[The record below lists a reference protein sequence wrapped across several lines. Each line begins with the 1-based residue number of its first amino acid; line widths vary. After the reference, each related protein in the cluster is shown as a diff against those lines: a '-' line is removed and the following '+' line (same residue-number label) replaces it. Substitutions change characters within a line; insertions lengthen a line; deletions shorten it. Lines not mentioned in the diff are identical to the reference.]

1 MGWSWWSPRMV
12 ISWLDRNP
20 LAEVAFVVP
29 LTLVL
34 LAVLAAH
41 PFLLVVVAL
50 LVLGLVA
57 SVVVGFDRGQKREAE
72 QQAQVAAGPQGRN
85 RQSRA
90 DDASAQAGRMPSQ
103 WELEAEA
110 RARAQAA
117 EAEALAAEARAR
129 AQAAEAEGSW
139 WSPRMVIS
147 WLDRNPSVE
156 VALAVPLTIVL
167 LAALVAHPFLLVF
180 VSLPVLGV
188 VALAVMDFY
197 EAQKSEVV
205 HDAQVAGPQ
214 RRNPLSRADDARAQ
228 AGRMLSQ

>member
-20 LAEVAFVVP
+20 RVEVALAVP
-29 LTLVL
+29 LTLVF

-50 LVLGLVA
+50 LALGVVA

-72 QQAQVAAGPQGRN
+72 QQARVAAGPQGRN

-103 WELEAEA
+103 WELE
-110 RARAQAA
+110 
-117 EAEALAAEARAR
+117 AEARAR

-167 LAALVAHPFLLVF
+167 LAALVHHPFLLVF

-228 AGRMLSQ
+228 AGRTLSQ